1 MAAPKI
7 SLENIF
13 LSISKF
19 IKQSKMRL
27 IYLFCSLS
35 VATPGVSRNIIC
47 VLFSK
52 HIALTSLVV
61 VWTLLEVA
69 HI

>member
-1 MAAPKI
+1 
-7 SLENIF
+7 
-13 LSISKF
+13 
-19 IKQSKMRL
+19 MRL